1 VKTLTIK
8 NIPDDVLK
16 RFRAY
21 AALSGKSMG
30 DLLIEYMRECGS
42 RVILSDDT
50 ETEDKKKA
58 T

>member
-1 VKTLTIK
+1 MTIK

-16 RFRAY
+16 RFRAF

-42 RVILSDDT
+42 RVRLSDDD
-50 ETEDKKKA
+50 ESEEKKKA

>member
-8 NIPDDVLK
+8 NIPDDVHK
-16 RFRAY
+16 RFRAF

-42 RVILSDDT
+42 RVKLSDGPEPD
-50 ETEDKKKA
+50 E
-58 T
+58 